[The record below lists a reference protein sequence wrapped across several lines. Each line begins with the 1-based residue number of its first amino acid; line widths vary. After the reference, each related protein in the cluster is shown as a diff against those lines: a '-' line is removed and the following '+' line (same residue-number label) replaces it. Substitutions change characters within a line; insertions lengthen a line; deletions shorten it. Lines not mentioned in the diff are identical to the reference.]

1 MNNSSSPSPSASTT
15 ILPTA
20 KARPRAA
27 PAVGKA
33 LGEGPGQDAS
43 HDALHR
49 RLDAAEGRDQDQAT
63 HLDKTLEIW
72 GKMVKWYMITIYIV
86 YIYIHSNK
94 YLRRHIH
101 IYIYIYIHTY
111 VYCLCQC
118 LFFLEVIDLK
128 SSCWKLVEMAV
139 CQALGGH
146 TLRTPKLPAPKC
158 CQGCRVLSSQEYL
171 TATASQTVL
180 FHGYLTPPDDS
191 VEYWWIL
198 YMDVDG

>member
-1 MNNSSSPSPSASTT
+1 MAQKKQFWDKIWKKYRSYPIPIFQKPSSIIFITSSSILGPAFHNFQIPILINFSHPIPQNQTSKANRNFPISKKNMNNSSSPSPSASTT

-72 GKMVKWYMITIYIV
+72 GKMVK
-86 YIYIHSNK
+86 
-94 YLRRHIH
+94 
-101 IYIYIYIHTY
+101 
-111 VYCLCQC
+111 
-118 LFFLEVIDLK
+118 
-128 SSCWKLVEMAV
+128 
-139 CQALGGH
+139 
-146 TLRTPKLPAPKC
+146 
-158 CQGCRVLSSQEYL
+158 
-171 TATASQTVL
+171 
-180 FHGYLTPPDDS
+180 
-191 VEYWWIL
+191 
-198 YMDVDG
+198 